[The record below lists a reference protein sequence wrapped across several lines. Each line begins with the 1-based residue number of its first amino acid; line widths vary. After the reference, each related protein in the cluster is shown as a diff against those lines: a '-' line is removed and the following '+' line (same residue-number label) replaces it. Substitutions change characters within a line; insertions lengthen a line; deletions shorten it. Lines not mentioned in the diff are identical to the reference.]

1 MECPR
6 CGSELTLNLETLLF
20 RCRKSYNAVQP
31 KKKKKMMRCDFWRS
45 VKVNTWFDY
54 MHLPTAYP
62 ETGAHTQGIERTWR
76 ECVCSR
82 PERINVFFDLIA
94 EFQEVLVQDK
104 VFDGHV
110 DTPQDA

>member
-1 MECPR
+1 MNH
-6 CGSELTLNLETLLF
+6 L
-20 RCRKSYNAVQP
+20 
-31 KKKKKMMRCDFWRS
+31 S
-45 VKVNTWFDY
+45 VNHKTNFVD
-54 MHLPTAYP
+54 P

-76 ECVCSR
+76 EVRANISKYGTKKEHLVSYLAEYLFKCVCSR